1 MEHFLHINNIF
12 TDLSEYTLSYEQP
25 VSNYADWHQ
34 TESIHMSHM
43 NHSFIIQTAPRLNA
57 FIRANQTALVMLYV
71 LYCIVNIIWF
81 WYSQKKK
88 KKELILMLLFWWS

>member
-1 MEHFLHINNIF
+1 
-12 TDLSEYTLSYEQP
+12 
-25 VSNYADWHQ
+25 
-34 TESIHMSHM
+34 MSHM

-88 KKELILMLLFWWS
+88 NGIDTDVTVLMILKNYPLC